1 MVDIIYI
8 MEHIKLFE
16 DYTRHLLDEKFLYHY
31 TLVDNLD
38 SIMREGLIPN
48 KNTNYSNG
56 SEAVFLTNKSS
67 LSKANLP
74 QHLMDE
80 LEWFYEEIGED
91 EYENDDRPIVRLKI
105 EISKL
110 NKDLFV
116 PDDDYLENIYGWNKA
131 KTHEEQLE
139 ESLNIWG
146 SISYKGIIDTKF
158 IIDKDF
164 DYYS

>member
-1 MVDIIYI
+1 MK
-8 MEHIKLFE
+8 HLKLFE
-16 DYTRHLLDEKFLYHY
+16 NYTRHLLDGNFLYHY

-38 SIMREGLIPN
+38 SIMSEGLKPN
-48 KNTNYSNG
+48 KNPNYSNG

-80 LEWFYEEIGED
+80 LEWFYEEIGEKD
-91 EYENDDRPIVRLKI
+91 YENDDRPIVRLKI
-105 EISKL
+105 DISQL
-110 NKDLFV
+110 DEDLFA
-116 PDDDYLENIYGWNKA
+116 PDDDYLENRYGWNKA
-131 KTHEEQLE
+131 KTYKEQLE
-139 ESLNIWG
+139 ESLEIWG
-146 SISYKGIIDTKF
+146 SIAYKGFIDSKF

>member
-1 MVDIIYI
+1 MAKNITTTTS
-8 MEHIKLFE
+8 LFAE
-16 DYTRHLLDEKFLYHY
+16 
-31 TLVDNLD
+31 
-38 SIMREGLIPN
+38 
-48 KNTNYSNG
+48 
-56 SEAVFLTNKSS
+56 
-67 LSKANLP
+67 
-74 QHLMDE
+74 
-80 LEWFYEEIGED
+80 
-91 EYENDDRPIVRLKI
+91 